1 MDSFPTRAWS
11 FSSYLA
17 PKMEPGKI
25 VSVFAYQPATEVTS
39 NRVMFETYPQQHAK
53 KQYSFALG
61 EQNSSHL
68 WRDDPI

>member
-1 MDSFPTRAWS
+1 
-11 FSSYLA
+11 
-17 PKMEPGKI
+17 MEPGKI

-39 NRVMFETYPQQHAK
+39 NRVIFETYPQQHAK

-68 WRDDPI
+68 WGDDPIWQANFFSDLSWTHQVD

>member
-1 MDSFPTRAWS
+1 
-11 FSSYLA
+11 
-17 PKMEPGKI
+17 MEPGKI

-39 NRVMFETYPQQHAK
+39 NRVIFETYPQQHAK

-68 WRDDPI
+68 WGDDPI

>member
-1 MDSFPTRAWS
+1 
-11 FSSYLA
+11 
-17 PKMEPGKI
+17 MEPGKI

-68 WRDDPI
+68 WRDDPSINKQTSFQIWVEIIK